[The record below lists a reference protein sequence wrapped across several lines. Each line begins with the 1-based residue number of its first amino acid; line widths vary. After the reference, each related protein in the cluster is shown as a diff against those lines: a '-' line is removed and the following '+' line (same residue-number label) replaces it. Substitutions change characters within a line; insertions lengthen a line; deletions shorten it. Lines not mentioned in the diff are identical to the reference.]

1 MSGEEAEKE
10 EMHLHLQKRLYMC
23 TSGACLIMAQ
33 MMTIPLKR
41 PRILLTL
48 VRFAA
53 SCWHATAA
61 PRRGGP
67 RRGFDV
73 SCKLAQLGYKVGF
86 FPASFPLLS
95 SLFFSSLSLSLSLSI
110 CWLLERHP
118 THTPRFR
125 QARWTSMSCLHSRHT
140 LDAHSLPF
148 TAHTMI
154 VIAMVTP

>member
-1 MSGEEAEKE
+1 MSGEEVETE
-10 EMHLHLQKRLYMC
+10 EMHLHLQKGLYMC

-95 SLFFSSLSLSLSLSI
+95 SLFSLLLLSLSI
-110 CWLLERHP
+110 YWLLERHP
-118 THTPRFR
+118 AHIPRFR
-125 QARWTSMSCLHSRHT
+125 EARWTSMSCLHSPDRFHT
-140 LDAHSLPF
+140 HSPLQ
-148 TAHTMI
+148 HTR
-154 VIAMVTP
+154 

>member
-1 MSGEEAEKE
+1 MSGEEVETE
-10 EMHLHLQKRLYMC
+10 EMHLHLQKGLYMC

-95 SLFFSSLSLSLSLSI
+95 SLFSLLLLSLN
-110 CWLLERHP
+110 LLVARAASR
-118 THTPRFR
+118 THTSVSGGSMDVDELSSFPR
-125 QARWTSMSCLHSRHT
+125 QIS
-140 LDAHSLPF
+140 HSLPF

-154 VIAMVTP
+154 VIAMVNP